1 MSKLENDI
9 TMRMLAGEITYEQ
22 GQRALRDPASFRV
35 TQRMADGQRLEDA
48 RYRYWGKV
56 KTPRMRVGFCWST
69 QRNEAGYFLG
79 WRELYSPT
87 GKRIGRDQF
96 TARKTKVRLKE
107 QQLRKTKALI
117 DQGGK
122 TSPRNKEN
130 VEFWAKK
137 ILTETVDD

>member
-1 MSKLENDI
+1 MSRLENEI
-9 TMRMLAGEITYEQ
+9 TKRVLAGEITYAQ
-22 GQRALRDPASFRV
+22 AQRALKDPAAYRLS
-35 TQRMADGQRLEDA
+35 QRMANGERLEDA

-56 KTPRMRVGFCWST
+56 TTARMKVGFCWST
-69 QRNEAGYFLG
+69 TRNEAGYFLG
-79 WRELYSPT
+79 WRELFSPT

-117 DQGGK
+117 DAGAK
-122 TSPRNKEN
+122 TSPRNREKI
-130 VEFWAKK
+130 EFWAKK